1 MVQVN
6 YVRQL
11 DQHWVFSLR
20 LCQYE
25 ALGVNIYVN
34 LLKIWIN
41 LNIKRYW
48 FLSSVDHI
56 RLTSNCIILLF
67 GNSKS
72 VPNESCICF
81 FYVNFVDVEILWCSY
96 WNPKPTTD
104 EMSIYLNS
112 ITCRMPSLAGGSTC
126 SCFLSTCLALS
137 GINWRMRS
145 AGEAETLRQSGTTG
159 WSRHKS
165 RNVRRSF
172 LSTALRARTVWR
184 TRRAPAPTTR
194 YPVRVGSCV
203 ASISV
208 PA

>member
-1 MVQVN
+1 MRLWMVIFTWI
-6 YVRQL
+6 Y
-11 DQHWVFSLR
+11 SK
-20 LCQYE
+20 YE
-25 ALGVNIYVN
+25 LI
-34 LLKIWIN
+34 
-41 LNIKRYW
+41 LNITCNW
-48 FLSSVDHI
+48 LLSSFDHLRI
-56 RLTSNCIILLF
+56 TSNWIILLF

-72 VPNESCICF
+72 VPHKYCVLL
-81 FYVNFVDVEILWCSY
+81 FYVNFIDMEILWCSY
-96 WNPKPTTD
+96 LNPKPTND
-104 EMSIYLNS
+104 EMLIYLNN